1 MCCSTSSLRLC
12 LSLSPFPSWYFKK
25 KKSQTAWQF
34 SSKKR
39 KALKSG
45 SGSPHSR
52 GQSTRSS
59 SVLGAVSLISG
70 VRYTASKKKCWN
82 SSQCWLETL
91 KELTSPPSGKDTINL
106 RLTPSSWG
114 RFPQTL
120 FFHVTRAVRRRRGV
134 LCSLCQQGR
143 GLTTKLIRDILTR
156 EIPTSGEGTVPRLS
170 LRWVPSDGR
179 GTGMPVVVFSS

>member
-25 KKSQTAWQF
+25 KKKSQTALLF

-39 KALKSG
+39 KALKPG

-82 SSQCWLETL
+82 TSQCWLETL

-120 FFHVTRAVRRRRGV
+120 SFHVTCAVRKRGG
-134 LCSLCQQGR
+134 CCAHCANKAKDSLQN
-143 GLTTKLIRDILTR
+143 
-156 EIPTSGEGTVPRLS
+156 
-170 LRWVPSDGR
+170 
-179 GTGMPVVVFSS
+179 